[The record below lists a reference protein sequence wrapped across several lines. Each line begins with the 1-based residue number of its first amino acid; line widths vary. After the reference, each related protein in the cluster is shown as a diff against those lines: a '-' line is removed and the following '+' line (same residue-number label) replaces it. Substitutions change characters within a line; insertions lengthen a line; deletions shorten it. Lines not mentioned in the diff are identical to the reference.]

1 MYLDIMGEKV
11 PKIVGS
17 SKENGKEVNE
27 KEAGDSISSP
37 SINRRSALGLL
48 AALGSAGL
56 FATPSAAD
64 EHEPDDVSVD
74 DDRPVGTEALLQLI
88 EDEYGDLLTDEDIAQ
103 LEEEVAS
110 NRESARTLRDFDL
123 ANGDDM
129 AMTFRA
135 YRGSY

>member
-1 MYLDIMGEKV
+1 MG
-11 PKIVGS
+11 
-17 SKENGKEVNE
+17 GKEDESNASGG
-27 KEAGDSISSP
+27 KTSASLS
-37 SINRRSALGLL
+37 RRSTIGLF

-56 FATPSAAD
+56 FGTPAAAD
-64 EHEPDDVSVD
+64 EHDPEDVSVE

-88 EDEYGDLLTDEDIAQ
+88 EDEYGDMLTDEDIEQ
-103 LEEEVAS
+103 LEAEVAS
-110 NRESARTLRDFDL
+110 NRQVAMSVRDFDL